1 MEHVLP
7 TQGSSS
13 HRLRGVGTCEVPGA
27 CYAFA
32 HYGDYLFAGS
42 DERVSVIGWGLR
54 NVEVLAEC
62 FTACRSAVT
71 ALCAIDGK
79 GVLKRRKRRT
89 AGEDDEAGDEIGDD
103 KEVCIFIAAA
113 ELLHSASIY
122 KFVVTGD
129 SKRTLSIF
137 TVDNSGSRIISGI
150 KFCAGSDKT
159 KLPELLLTTQKNV
172 VRLKVVRNKK
182 RGKDDEDEDENSDA
196 KSSLP
201 AVFRRSVWNGEFTM
215 SIVENLTK
223 GEEDGKNSTKKY
235 EDGDVFCGLVSLSDE
250 SNAAFGCFGS
260 VAIIDRLI
268 I

>member
-79 GVLKRRKRRT
+79 GVLKRRKRGT

-103 KEVCIFIAAA
+103 KEVCIFVAAA
-113 ELLHSASIY
+113 ELLHSAWILVEIGRPIEFLHNGRSTDGLRLPDY
-122 KFVVTGD
+122 GRKW
-129 SKRTLSIF
+129 
-137 TVDNSGSRIISGI
+137 N
-150 KFCAGSDKT
+150 T
-159 KLPELLLTTQKNV
+159 KNRQRV
-172 VRLKVVRNKK
+172 
-182 RGKDDEDEDENSDA
+182 
-196 KSSLP
+196 
-201 AVFRRSVWNGEFTM
+201 
-215 SIVENLTK
+215 
-223 GEEDGKNSTKKY
+223 
-235 EDGDVFCGLVSLSDE
+235 
-250 SNAAFGCFGS
+250 
-260 VAIIDRLI
+260 
-268 I
+268 